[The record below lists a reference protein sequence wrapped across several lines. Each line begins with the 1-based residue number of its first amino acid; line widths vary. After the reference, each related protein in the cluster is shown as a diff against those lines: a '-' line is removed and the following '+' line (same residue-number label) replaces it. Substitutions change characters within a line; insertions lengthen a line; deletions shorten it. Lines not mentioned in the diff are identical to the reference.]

1 MLREMISRD
10 DVVAGRGLARFVMG
24 PFISPRLAS
33 KVTSIS
39 CKRIGAVL
47 SDEQSMLPGLVTD

>member
-1 MLREMISRD
+1 MLCEMISRD
-10 DVVAGRGLARFVMG
+10 DVVVGLARFVMG

-33 KVTSIS
+33 KVTSIN